1 MQSTLKLFAL
11 LGLGLLSLLA
21 RAELVRADESADSS
35 DLWSLA
41 PIVKPALP
49 APKHIE
55 WCATPIDHFV
65 LSGLESAQLEPATP
79 LARERLIR
87 RVYFDLWGL
96 PPEPHEVRAFMAD
109 NSPQAYEQL
118 VDRLLASPRFGERW
132 ARYWLDVVRFAETNG
147 YERDAEKP
155 GAWRYRDWVI
165 RAINDDMPYDRFV
178 HEQLAGDELPDA
190 NESTRAATGL
200 LRVGTF
206 DDEPNDPLVYKYEQ
220 LDDLINATS
229 TSFLALTVKC
239 ARCHDHKFDPIKQT
253 DYYGMLGF
261 FIAGRAD
268 ESKDLLAY
276 TDSGR
281 DAEAVKLLGG
291 GDPRREGDVVPVG
304 YLSMLPRL
312 ARAVESPPADAKT
325 THRREQLARWIT
337 DPANPLT
344 ARVAVNRLWL
354 HHLGEGLCRTPD
366 NFGVMGTAPT
376 HPELLDW
383 LAADFV
389 EHGWQAKR
397 LHKMI
402 LLSNTYRMDSTHPRA
417 EEYAKQDFANEHW
430 YRTNRRRLEAEP
442 LRDAMLAVSGELNL
456 KAGGPSF
463 YPTASRE
470 ALEGLSKKG
479 AEWKQ
484 SSPQEQNRR
493 SIYMFTKRSLLLP
506 LMTVFDFSDTTLPC
520 AQRNIS
526 TVAPQALALLNNE
539 FVHAQS
545 DALAERVVREA
556 GPDRAAQIER
566 AWWLALSRSPTTSE
580 REFALTHFAQQR
592 TRFAAQQVALAAES
606 ATPGKPAA
614 PGEAAPAAVA
624 TAKPAATSNK
634 AAETPASPA
643 ASATSTDPDQLAL
656 ASLCHVLLNLNEFVY
671 VD

>member
-1 MQSTLKLFAL
+1 MTSPAVIVESLRCAFVAL
-11 LGLGLLSLLA
+11 ALSALA
-21 RAELVRADESADSS
+21 CTASAADKSESAGAD

-41 PIVKPALP
+41 PVAKPPLP
-49 APKHIE
+49 TVSRPD
-55 WCATPIDHFV
+55 WCATPIDNFI
-65 LSGLESAQLEPATP
+65 LSGLEADQMEPAP
-79 LARERLIR
+79 PVARERLIR

-96 PPEPHEVRAFMAD
+96 PPEPHEVRAFLAD
-109 NSPQAYEQL
+109 DSPQAYERL
-118 VDRLLASPRFGERW
+118 VDRLLASPHFGERW

-155 GAWRYRDWVI
+155 GAWSYRDWVI
-165 RAINDDMPYDRFV
+165 RAINNDMPYDRFV
-178 HEQLAGDELPDA
+178 LEQLAGDELPGAD
-190 NESTRAATGL
+190 ESTRAATGL

-220 LDDLINATS
+220 LDDLIGATS

-268 ESKDLLAY
+268 ESKELLAY
-276 TDSGR
+276 TDAGR
-281 DAEAVKLLGG
+281 EADPVKLLGG

-304 YLSMLPRL
+304 YLSMLPKLTRP
-312 ARAVESPPADAKT
+312 VEPAPADAKT
-325 THRREQLARWIT
+325 THRRTQLARWIT
-337 DPANPLT
+337 DSANPLT
-344 ARVAVNRLWL
+344 PRVAVNRLWL
-354 HHLGEGLCRTPD
+354 HHFGEGLCRTPD
-366 NFGVMGTAPT
+366 NFGIMGTAPT
-376 HPELLDW
+376 NPALLDW

-402 LLSNTYRMDSTHPRA
+402 VMSSAYRMDSNHPKQQV
-417 EEYAKQDFANEHW
+417 YATRDFANEHW
-430 YRTNRRRLEAEP
+430 YRANRRRLEAEP
-442 LRDAMLAVSGELNL
+442 LRDAMLAASGELNP

-463 YPTASRE
+463 YPTASAE
-470 ALEGLSKKG
+470 ALEGLSKRG

-484 SSPQEQNRR
+484 SSPHEQNRR

-526 TVAPQALALLNNE
+526 TVAPQALALLNND

-556 GPDRAAQIER
+556 GSNRAAQIEL
-566 AWWLALSRSPTTSE
+566 AWWLTLSRGPTAAE
-580 REFALTHFAQQR
+580 RDFAVEHLARQR
-592 TRFAAQQVALAAES
+592 ERFAGTPSAVAASTES
-606 ATPGKPAA
+606 TDKPAA
-614 PGEAAPAAVA
+614 EKAA
-624 TAKPAATSNK
+624 AATSNGPLK
-634 AAETPASPA
+634 SASSDTK
-643 ASATSTDPDQLAL
+643 SAQSNPEQLAL
-656 ASLCHVLLNLNEFVY
+656 ASLCHVLLNLNEFIY

>member
-1 MQSTLKLFAL
+1 M
-11 LGLGLLSLLA
+11 
-21 RAELVRADESADSS
+21 D
-35 DLWSLA
+35 
-41 PIVKPALP
+41 P
-49 APKHIE
+49 AP
-55 WCATPIDHFV
+55 
-65 LSGLESAQLEPATP
+65 P

-96 PPEPHEVRAFMAD
+96 PPEPHEVRAFLAD
-109 NSPQAYEQL
+109 DSPQAYERL
-118 VDRLLASPRFGERW
+118 VDRLLASPHFGERW

-155 GAWRYRDWVI
+155 GAWRYRDWVV

-178 HEQLAGDELPDA
+178 LEQLAGDELPDA
-190 NESTRAATGL
+190 NENTRAATGL

-220 LDDLINATS
+220 LDDLIGATT

-253 DYYGMLGF
+253 DYYSMLGF

-268 ESKDLLAY
+268 ESKELLAY
-276 TDSGR
+276 TDGGR
-281 DAEAVKLLGG
+281 EADPVKLLGG

-312 ARAVESPPADAKT
+312 ARAVELPPADAKT
-325 THRREQLARWIT
+325 THRRTQLAQWIT

-344 ARVAVNRLWL
+344 PRVAVNRLWL
-354 HHLGEGLCRTPD
+354 HHFGEGLCRTAD

-402 LLSNTYRMDSTHPRA
+402 LMSSTYRMDSTHPRQA
-417 EEYAKQDFANEHW
+417 EYATRDFANQHW

-463 YPTASRE
+463 
-470 ALEGLSKKG
+470 
-479 AEWKQ
+479 
-484 SSPQEQNRR
+484 
-493 SIYMFTKRSLLLP
+493 
-506 LMTVFDFSDTTLPC
+506 
-520 AQRNIS
+520 
-526 TVAPQALALLNNE
+526 
-539 FVHAQS
+539 
-545 DALAERVVREA
+545 
-556 GPDRAAQIER
+556 
-566 AWWLALSRSPTTSE
+566 
-580 REFALTHFAQQR
+580 
-592 TRFAAQQVALAAES
+592 
-606 ATPGKPAA
+606 
-614 PGEAAPAAVA
+614 
-624 TAKPAATSNK
+624 
-634 AAETPASPA
+634 
-643 ASATSTDPDQLAL
+643 
-656 ASLCHVLLNLNEFVY
+656 
-671 VD
+671 